1 MNGLLEKDIL
11 ILIKQKKLFI
21 IYIASAI
28 MLSFAMDSTFV
39 VTYFTMI
46 GSMLVLTTISYD
58 TFDNGMPFLMSLPVS
73 GKTYAQEKFL
83 FSLIGLFVSWGTGV
97 VVHFITILL
106 QQKEFDL
113 LDLLGMDIAFVPFFL
128 IIISVMIPINLKY
141 GADKGRIVL
150 IVICGLV
157 VGTAFLGKKI
167 FMDLLKDTDRIE
179 LEYFLAKLSSLP
191 KYAVLIACFVIA
203 FVIFFIAMKISSG
216 IMSKKEY

>member
-46 GSMLVLTTISYD
+46 GSLLVLTTISYD
-58 TFDNGMPFLMSLPVS
+58 TFDNGMPVLMSLPVS

-203 FVIFFIAMKISSG
+203 FVIFVIAMKISSG